1 MTKEELMQ
9 LASLLKGE
17 GMKKQAS
24 AEKVAEDN
32 TKLNTY
38 YGNLIKQGPFGLKKA
53 AVAFSQALKVRV
65 PYEAVTPK
73 IFAQD
78 NISNNVAWADVEFPE
93 IGAAVVPFKG
103 APARIERG
111 PKRIFYNTHTAAINW
126 VVAYDQVFTAAYNT
140 LDEAKNKVA
149 IGLALELDT
158 ELFKVLNAA
167 AQAGVYGDYT
177 TDTMSLD
184 VINHVRAA
192 QMEMSLVTT
201 AIVMHPSK
209 YYEMLNLNALKVDQV
224 TLNTIV
230 ENGFVGQLLGI
241 KFIVSKLCPKNK
253 AFAITA
259 PEYLGKYVLRQPE
272 QMKVTDMPW
281 KLEYVVTGYA
291 NYGLVLHNIP
301 AVFPINFTDSS
312 IESA

>member
-1 MTKEELMQ
+1 MTEKEIKL

-17 GMKKQAS
+17 GMKKEAS
-24 AEKVAEDN
+24 AEQQAEESK
-32 TKLNTY
+32 KLNAY
-38 YGNLIKQGPFGLKKA
+38 YGNLMQQGPFGQKKA

-65 PYEAVTPK
+65 PYEAITPK

-78 NISNNVAWADVEFPE
+78 NIANNVTWADVEFPE

-103 APARIERG
+103 APARVERG
-111 PKRIFYNTHTAAINW
+111 PKRVFYNTHTAAINW
-126 VVAYDQVFTAAYNT
+126 IVSYDQVFTAAYNT

-158 ELFKVLNAA
+158 ELFKVLAAATTTGVTPYTAITATDQLDFDAINAA
-167 AQAGVYGDYT
+167 RG
-177 TDTMSLD
+177 
-184 VINHVRAA
+184 
-192 QMEMSLVTT
+192 QMMTVSSLVAT
-201 AIVMHPSK
+201 AVILNPTE
-209 YYEMLNLNALKVDQV
+209 YYDMIAALDNTKVDQV

-230 ENGFVGQLLGI
+230 ETGYVGQILGL
-241 KFIVSKLCPKNK
+241 KFIVSKLCPTGE
-253 AFAITA
+253 AFVITA

-301 AVFPINFTDSS
+301 GVCKIT
-312 IESA
+312 IQ

>member
-1 MTKEELMQ
+1 MTDRELQM
-9 LASLLKGE
+9 LASLITGK
-17 GMKKQAS
+17 GMKKEAS
-24 AEKVAEDN
+24 AEKTAED
-32 TKLNTY
+32 TAKLNDY
-38 YGNLIKQGPFGLKKA
+38 YGKLMQQGAFGQKKA

-103 APARIERG
+103 APARIEKG

-126 VVAYDQVFTAAYNT
+126 IVAYDQVFTAAYNT

-158 ELFKVLNAA
+158 ELFKVLAA
-167 AQAGVYGDYT
+167 AASAGVYEAYAAS
-177 TDTMSLD
+177 TMSLD
-184 VINHVRAA
+184 VINDVRAA
-192 QMEMSLVTT
+192 QMELSLITT
-201 AIVMHPSK
+201 AIVMHPTR
-209 YYEMLNLNALKVDQV
+209 YYDMLKVTSANVDQV

-230 ENGFVGQLLGI
+230 ENGYVGQLLGV

-253 AFAITA
+253 AYGITA

-301 AVFPINFTDSS
+301 AVFPITFTDG
-312 IESA
+312 ESL

>member
-1 MTKEELMQ
+1 MTEKELQM
-9 LASLLKGE
+9 LASLITGK
-17 GMKKQAS
+17 GMKKEAS
-24 AEKVAEDN
+24 AEKIAQDTEN
-32 TKLNTY
+32 LNKY
-38 YGNLIKQGPFGLKKA
+38 YGNLMQQGAFGQKKA

-65 PYEAVTPK
+65 PYEAVTTK

-93 IGAAVVPFKG
+93 IGAAIVPFKG
-103 APARIERG
+103 APARIEKG

-126 VVAYDQVFTAAYNT
+126 IVAYDQVFTAAYNT

-158 ELFKVLNAA
+158 ELFKVLAA
-167 AQAGVYGDYT
+167 AEAAGVYAPLSAS
-177 TDTMSLD
+177 TMSLD
-184 VINHVRAA
+184 VINDVRAA
-192 QMEMSLVTT
+192 QMELSLITT
-201 AIVMHPSK
+201 AIVMHPTR
-209 YYEMLNLNALKVDQV
+209 YYDMLKVTSANVDQV

-230 ENGFVGQLLGI
+230 ENGYVGQLLGV

-253 AFAITA
+253 AYGITA

-301 AVFPINFTDSS
+301 AVFPVTFT
-312 IESA
+312 A

>member
-1 MTKEELMQ
+1 MTEKELQM
-9 LASLLKGE
+9 LASLITGK
-17 GMKKQAS
+17 GMKKEAS
-24 AEKVAEDN
+24 AEKQAEDSA
-32 TKLNTY
+32 KLNAY
-38 YGNLIKQGPFGLKKA
+38 YGSMMKQGPFGLKKA

-65 PYEAVTPK
+65 PYEALTPK

-111 PKRIFYNTHTAAINW
+111 PKRVFYNTHTAAINW
-126 VVAYDQVFTAAYNT
+126 IVAYDQVFTAAYNT

-158 ELFKVLNAA
+158 ELFKVLGAA
-167 AQAGVYGDYT
+167 ATAGVYTNYT
-177 TDTMSLD
+177 TPVMNSDA
-184 VINHVRAA
+184 INTARAA
-192 QMEMSLVTT
+192 QMELSLITT
-201 AIVMHPSK
+201 AIVLHPSR
-209 YYEMLNLNALKVDQV
+209 YYELLEVVAEKVDQV

-230 ENGFVGQLLGI
+230 ETGYVGQLYGV
-241 KFIVSKLCPKNK
+241 KFMVSKLCPKNM

-301 AVFPINFTDSS
+301 AVFPITFVEES
-312 IESA
+312 I

>member
-1 MTKEELMQ
+1 MTDKELQM
-9 LASLLKGE
+9 LASLITGK
-17 GMKKQAS
+17 GMKKEAS
-24 AEKVAEDN
+24 AEKTAED
-32 TKLNTY
+32 TAKLNDY
-38 YGNLIKQGPFGLKKA
+38 YGKLMQQGAFGQKKA

-103 APARIERG
+103 APARIEKG

-126 VVAYDQVFTAAYNT
+126 IVAYDQVFTAAYNT

-158 ELFKVLNAA
+158 ELFKVLAA
-167 AQAGVYGDYT
+167 AASAGVYEAYAAS
-177 TDTMSLD
+177 TMSLD
-184 VINHVRAA
+184 VINDVRAA
-192 QMEMSLVTT
+192 QMELSLITT
-201 AIVMHPSK
+201 AIVMHPTR
-209 YYEMLNLNALKVDQV
+209 YYDMLKVTSANVDQV

-230 ENGFVGQLLGI
+230 ENGYVGQLLGV

-253 AFAITA
+253 AYGITA

-301 AVFPINFTDSS
+301 AVFPITFTDG
-312 IESA
+312 ESL

>member
-1 MTKEELMQ
+1 MTEKELQM
-9 LASLLKGE
+9 LASLITGK
-17 GMKKQAS
+17 GMKKEAS
-24 AEKVAEDN
+24 AEKTAEDTAN
-32 TKLNTY
+32 LNAY
-38 YGNLIKQGPFGLKKA
+38 YGKLMQQGAFGQKKA

-65 PYEAVTPK
+65 PYEAVTTK
-73 IFAQD
+73 IFAAD

-103 APARIERG
+103 APARIEKG
-111 PKRIFYNTHTAAINW
+111 PKRIFYNTHTVAINW
-126 VVAYDQVFTAAYNT
+126 IVAYDQVFTAAYNT

-158 ELFKVLNAA
+158 ELFKVLAA
-167 AQAGVYGDYT
+167 AEAANVYDAEAV
-177 TDTMSLD
+177 DTMSLG
-184 VINHVRAA
+184 VINTIRAA
-192 QMEMSLVTT
+192 QMEMSLITT
-201 AIVMHPSK
+201 AIVMHPSR
-209 YYEMLNLNALKVDQV
+209 YYQMLNVTSEKVDQV

-230 ENGFVGQLLGI
+230 ENGYVGQLFGV

-253 AFAITA
+253 AYGITA

-291 NYGLVLHNIP
+291 NFGICLHNIP
-301 AVFPINFTDSS
+301 AVFPVTFTS
-312 IESA
+312 

>member
-1 MTKEELMQ
+1 MTERELQM
-9 LASLLKGE
+9 LASLITGK
-17 GMKKQAS
+17 GMKKEAS
-24 AEKVAEDN
+24 AEKTAED
-32 TKLNTY
+32 TAKLNDY
-38 YGNLIKQGPFGLKKA
+38 YGKLMQQGAFGQKKA

-103 APARIERG
+103 APARIEKG

-126 VVAYDQVFTAAYNT
+126 IVAYDQVFTAAYNT

-158 ELFKVLNAA
+158 ELFKVLAA
-167 AQAGVYGDYT
+167 AASAGVYEAYAAS
-177 TDTMSLD
+177 TMSLD
-184 VINHVRAA
+184 VINDVRAA
-192 QMEMSLVTT
+192 QMELSLITT
-201 AIVMHPSK
+201 AIVMHPTR
-209 YYEMLNLNALKVDQV
+209 YYDMLKVTSANVDQV

-230 ENGFVGQLLGI
+230 ENGYVGQLLGV

-253 AFAITA
+253 AYGITA
-259 PEYLGKYVLRQPE
+259 PEYLGKYVLRQD
-272 QMKVTDMPW
+272 QQLKVTDMPW

-301 AVFPINFTDSS
+301 AVFPITFTDG
-312 IESA
+312 ESL

>member
-1 MTKEELMQ
+1 MTEKELQM
-9 LASLLKGE
+9 LASLITGK
-17 GMKKQAS
+17 GMKKEAS
-24 AEKVAEDN
+24 AEKVAEDSA
-32 TKLNTY
+32 KLNGY
-38 YGNLIKQGPFGLKKA
+38 YGNLMKQGPFGLKKA

-65 PYEAVTPK
+65 PYEALTPK

-111 PKRIFYNTHTAAINW
+111 PKRVFYNTHTAAINW
-126 VVAYDQVFTAAYNT
+126 IVAYDQVFTAAYNT

-158 ELFKVLNAA
+158 ELFKVLGAA
-167 AQAGVYGDYT
+167 ATAGVYAPYT
-177 TDTMSLD
+177 AATMSLD
-184 VINHVRAA
+184 VINDARAA
-192 QMEMSLVTT
+192 QMELSLITT

-209 YYEMLNLNALKVDQV
+209 YYDMLKVTSTSVDQV

-230 ENGFVGQLLGI
+230 ETGYVGQLYGV
-241 KFIVSKLCPKNK
+241 KFMVSKLCPKNM

-301 AVFPINFTDSS
+301 AVFPIQFVEES
-312 IESA
+312 I

>member
-1 MTKEELMQ
+1 MTDKELQM

-24 AEKVAEDN
+24 AEQKAEEA
-32 TKLNTY
+32 TKLNAY
-38 YGNLIKQGPFGLKKA
+38 YGNLMKQGPFGLKKA

-65 PYEAVTPK
+65 PYEAITPK

-103 APARIERG
+103 APARIEKG

-126 VVAYDQVFTAAYNT
+126 IVAYDQVFTAAYNT

-158 ELFKVLNAA
+158 ELFKVLGAA
-167 AQAGVYGDYT
+167 AQAGVYAAYST
-177 TDTMSLD
+177 SAMSLD
-184 VINHVRAA
+184 VINHIRAA
-192 QMEMSLVTT
+192 QMELSLITT
-201 AIVMHPSK
+201 AIVIHPSR
-209 YYEMLNLNALKVDQV
+209 YYEMLNVTATNVDQV

-230 ENGFVGQLLGI
+230 ENGYVGQLYGV
-241 KFIVSKLCPKNK
+241 KFIVSKLCPKN
-253 AFAITA
+253 AAYGITA

-291 NYGLVLHNIP
+291 NYGICLHNIP
-301 AVFPINFTDSS
+301 AVFPVTFV
-312 IESA
+312 A

>member
-1 MTKEELMQ
+1 MTEKDLQM
-9 LASLLKGE
+9 LASLITGK
-17 GMKKQAS
+17 GMKKEAS
-24 AEKVAEDN
+24 AEKVAEDTVN
-32 TKLNTY
+32 LNAY
-38 YGNLIKQGPFGLKKA
+38 YGKLMRQGEFGHKKA

-65 PYEAVTPK
+65 PYEAVTTK
-73 IFAQD
+73 IFAAD

-103 APARIERG
+103 APARIEKG
-111 PKRIFYNTHTAAINW
+111 PKRIFYNTHTVAINW
-126 VVAYDQVFTAAYNT
+126 IVAYDQVFTAAYNT

-158 ELFKVLNAA
+158 ELFKVLAA
-167 AQAGVYGDYT
+167 AEAANVYDAEAV
-177 TDTMSLD
+177 DTMSLG
-184 VINHVRAA
+184 VINTIRAA

-201 AIVMHPSK
+201 AIVMHPSR
-209 YYEMLNLNALKVDQV
+209 YYQMLNVTSEKVDQV

-230 ENGFVGQLLGI
+230 ENGYVGQLFGV

-253 AFAITA
+253 AYGITA

-291 NYGLVLHNIP
+291 NFGLVLHNIP
-301 AVFPINFTDSS
+301 AVFPVTFT
-312 IESA
+312 A

>member
-1 MTKEELMQ
+1 MTERELQM
-9 LASLLKGE
+9 LASLITGK
-17 GMKKQAS
+17 GMKKEAS
-24 AEKVAEDN
+24 AEQKAEE
-32 TKLNTY
+32 TAQLNAHY
-38 YGNLIKQGPFGLKKA
+38 SNLMKQGPFGLKKA

-65 PYEAVTPK
+65 PYEALTPK

-111 PKRIFYNTHTAAINW
+111 PKRVFYNTHTAAINW
-126 VVAYDQVFTAAYNT
+126 IVAYDQVFTAAYNT

-149 IGLALELDT
+149 IGLALELDS
-158 ELFKVLNAA
+158 ELIKVLGAA
-167 AQAGVYGDYT
+167 AQAGVYPTYT
-177 TDTMSLD
+177 ATTMSLD
-184 VINHVRAA
+184 VINDARAA
-192 QMEMSLVTT
+192 QMELSLITT

-209 YYEMLNLNALKVDQV
+209 YYDMLKVTSTNVDQV

-230 ENGFVGQLLGI
+230 ETGYVGQLYGV
-241 KFIVSKLCPKNK
+241 KFMVSKLCPKNM

-281 KLEYVVTGYA
+281 RLEYVVTGYA

-301 AVFPINFTDSS
+301 AVFPITFVEES
-312 IESA
+312 I

>member
-1 MTKEELMQ
+1 MTENEIKM

-17 GMKKQAS
+17 GIKKQAS
-24 AEKVAEDN
+24 AEKIAEDN

-38 YGNLIKQGPFGLKKA
+38 YGNLMKQGPFGHKKA

-65 PYEAVTPK
+65 PYEAITTK

-93 IGAAVVPFKG
+93 LGAAVVPFKG

-126 VVAYDQVFTAAYNT
+126 IVAYDQVFTAAYNT

-167 AQAGVYGDYT
+167 AQAGVYT
-177 TDTMSLD
+177 PLQTAAMSLD
-184 VINHVRAA
+184 AINTARAA
-192 QMEMSLVTT
+192 QMELSLVTT
-201 AIVMHPSK
+201 AIVMHPSR
-209 YYEMLNLNALKVDQV
+209 YYEMLNLNALNVDQV

-230 ENGFVGQLLGI
+230 ENGYVGQLLGV
-241 KFIVSKLCPKNK
+241 KFIVSKLCPKDT

-281 KLEYVVTGYA
+281 RLEFVVTGYA
-291 NYGLVLHNIP
+291 NYGIVLHNI
-301 AVFPINFTDSS
+301 AGVFPITFTY
-312 IESA
+312 

>member
-1 MTKEELMQ
+1 MTDKELQM
-9 LASLLKGE
+9 LASLITGK
-17 GMKKQAS
+17 GMKKEAS
-24 AEKVAEDN
+24 AEKTAED
-32 TKLNTY
+32 TAKLNAY
-38 YGNLIKQGPFGLKKA
+38 YGNLMQQGAFGQKKA
-53 AVAFSQALKVRV
+53 AVAFSQALKIRV

-103 APARIERG
+103 APARIEKG

-126 VVAYDQVFTAAYNT
+126 IVAYDQVFTAAYNT

-158 ELFKVLNAA
+158 ELFKVLAA
-167 AQAGVYGDYT
+167 AASAGVYEAYAAS
-177 TDTMSLD
+177 TMSLD
-184 VINHVRAA
+184 VINDVRAA
-192 QMEMSLVTT
+192 QMELSLITT
-201 AIVMHPSK
+201 AIVMHPTR
-209 YYEMLNLNALKVDQV
+209 YYDMLKVTSANVDQV

-230 ENGFVGQLLGI
+230 ENGYVGQLLGV

-253 AFAITA
+253 AYGITA

-291 NYGLVLHNIP
+291 NYGLVLYNIP
-301 AVFPINFTDSS
+301 AVFPITFTDG
-312 IESA
+312 ESL

>member
-1 MTKEELMQ
+1 MTDNEIKM

-17 GMKKQAS
+17 GIKKQAS
-24 AEKVAEDN
+24 AEKIAEDN
-32 TKLNTY
+32 TKLNSY
-38 YGNLIKQGPFGLKKA
+38 YGNLMKQGPFGHKKA

-65 PYEAVTPK
+65 PYVAITTK

-93 IGAAVVPFKG
+93 LGAAVVPFKG

-126 VVAYDQVFTAAYNT
+126 IVAYDQVFTAAYNT

-167 AQAGVYGDYT
+167 AQASVYT
-177 TDTMSLD
+177 PLQTAAMSLD
-184 VINHVRAA
+184 AINTARAA
-192 QMEMSLVTT
+192 QMELSLVTT
-201 AIVMHPSK
+201 AIVMHPSR
-209 YYEMLNLNALKVDQV
+209 YYEMLNVNALNVDQV

-230 ENGFVGQLLGI
+230 ENGYVGQLLGV
-241 KFIVSKLCPKNK
+241 KFIVSKLCPKDT

-281 KLEYVVTGYA
+281 RLEFVVTGYA
-291 NYGLVLHNIP
+291 NYGIVLHNI
-301 AVFPINFTDSS
+301 AGVFPITFTY
-312 IESA
+312 

>member
-1 MTKEELMQ
+1 MTDKELQM
-9 LASLLKGE
+9 LASLITGK
-17 GMKKQAS
+17 GMKKEAS
-24 AEKVAEDN
+24 AEKTAED
-32 TKLNTY
+32 TAKLNAY
-38 YGNLIKQGPFGLKKA
+38 YGNLMQQGAFGQKKA

-65 PYEAVTPK
+65 PYEAVTTK

-103 APARIERG
+103 APARIEKG

-126 VVAYDQVFTAAYNT
+126 IVAYDQVFTAAYNT

-158 ELFKVLNAA
+158 ELFKVLAA
-167 AQAGVYGDYT
+167 ADAANVYGAPMA
-177 TDTMSLD
+177 DTMSLS
-184 VINHVRAA
+184 VINKARAA
-192 QMEMSLVTT
+192 QMELSLITT
-201 AIVMHPSK
+201 AIVMHPSR
-209 YYEMLNLNALKVDQV
+209 YYQLLDVTSEKVDQV

-230 ENGFVGQLLGI
+230 ENGYVGQLLGV

-253 AFAITA
+253 AYAITA

-301 AVFPINFTDSS
+301 AVYPVTFT
-312 IESA
+312 A

>member
-1 MTKEELMQ
+1 MTEKELQM
-9 LASLLKGE
+9 LASLITGK
-17 GMKKQAS
+17 GMKKEAS
-24 AEKVAEDN
+24 AEKAAED
-32 TKLNTY
+32 TAKLNAY
-38 YGNLIKQGPFGLKKA
+38 YGNLMKQGQFGQKKA

-73 IFAQD
+73 IFDQD

-93 IGAAVVPFKG
+93 IGACVVPFKG

-111 PKRIFYNTHTAAINW
+111 PKRVFYNTHTAAINW
-126 VVAYDQVFTAAYNT
+126 IVSYDQVFTAAYNT

-158 ELFKVLNAA
+158 ELFKVLAA
-167 AQAGVYGDYT
+167 AATANVYGGYT
-177 TDTMSLD
+177 AATMSLD
-184 VINHVRAA
+184 VINDIRAA
-192 QMEMSLVTT
+192 QMELSLITT

-209 YYEMLNLNALKVDQV
+209 YYDLLKVTPQAVDQV
-224 TLNTIV
+224 TMNTII
-230 ENGFVGQLLGI
+230 ENGYVGQLYGI
-241 KFIVSKLCPKNK
+241 KFIVSKLCPKN
-253 AFAITA
+253 FAYGITA

-301 AVFPINFTDSS
+301 AVFPVQFVEES
-312 IESA
+312 I

>member
-1 MTKEELMQ
+1 MTEKELQM
-9 LASLLKGE
+9 LASLITGK
-17 GMKKQAS
+17 GMKKEAS
-24 AEKVAEDN
+24 VEKASED
-32 TKLNTY
+32 TAKLNAY
-38 YGNLIKQGPFGLKKA
+38 YGNLMKQGQFGQKKA
-53 AVAFSQALKVRV
+53 AVAFSNALKVRV

-111 PKRIFYNTHTAAINW
+111 PKRVFYNTHTAAINW
-126 VVAYDQVFTAAYNT
+126 IVSYDQVFTAAYNT

-158 ELFKVLNAA
+158 ELFKVLAA
-167 AQAGVYGDYT
+167 AASVNVYGGYKAA
-177 TDTMSLD
+177 TMSLD
-184 VINHVRAA
+184 VINDIRAA
-192 QMEMSLVTT
+192 QMELSLITT

-209 YYEMLNLNALKVDQV
+209 YYDLLKVTPQAVDQV
-224 TLNTIV
+224 TMNTII
-230 ENGFVGQLLGI
+230 ENGYVGQLYGI
-241 KFIVSKLCPKNK
+241 KFIVSKLCPRN
-253 AFAITA
+253 FAYGITA

-281 KLEYVVTGYA
+281 KLEYVVTGYS
-291 NYGLVLHNIP
+291 NFGLVLHNVP
-301 AVFPINFTDSS
+301 AVFPVEFVEES
-312 IESA
+312 I

>member
-1 MTKEELMQ
+1 MTEKELQM
-9 LASLLKGE
+9 LASLITGK
-17 GMKKQAS
+17 GMKKEAS
-24 AEKVAEDN
+24 AEKTAED
-32 TKLNTY
+32 TAKLNAY
-38 YGNLIKQGPFGLKKA
+38 YGNLMQQGAFGQKKA

-65 PYEAVTPK
+65 PYEAVTTK

-103 APARIERG
+103 APARIEKG

-126 VVAYDQVFTAAYNT
+126 IVAYDQVFTAAYNT

-158 ELFKVLNAA
+158 ELFKVLAA
-167 AQAGVYGDYT
+167 AEAANVYGAPLA
-177 TDTMSLD
+177 DTMSMA
-184 VINHVRAA
+184 VINKARAA
-192 QMEMSLVTT
+192 QMELSLITT
-201 AIVMHPSK
+201 AIVMHPSR
-209 YYEMLNLNALKVDQV
+209 YYDLLNVTSEKVDQV

-230 ENGFVGQLLGI
+230 ENGYVGQLLGV

-253 AFAITA
+253 AYAITA

-281 KLEYVVTGYA
+281 RLEYVVTGYA

-301 AVFPINFTDSS
+301 AVYPITFTDGES
-312 IESA
+312 I

>member
-1 MTKEELMQ
+1 MTEKDLQM
-9 LASLLKGE
+9 LASLITGK
-17 GMKKQAS
+17 GMKKEAS
-24 AEKVAEDN
+24 AEKVAEDTAN
-32 TKLNTY
+32 LNAY
-38 YGNLIKQGPFGLKKA
+38 YGKLMKQGEFGQKKA

-65 PYEAVTPK
+65 PYEAVTTK
-73 IFAQD
+73 IFAAD

-103 APARIERG
+103 APARIEKG
-111 PKRIFYNTHTAAINW
+111 PKRIFYNTHTVAINW
-126 VVAYDQVFTAAYNT
+126 IVAYDQVFTAAYNT

-158 ELFKVLNAA
+158 ELFKVLAA
-167 AQAGVYGDYT
+167 AEAANVYDAEAV
-177 TDTMSLD
+177 DTMSLG
-184 VINHVRAA
+184 VINTIRAA
-192 QMEMSLVTT
+192 QMEMSLITT
-201 AIVMHPSK
+201 AIVMHPSR
-209 YYEMLNLNALKVDQV
+209 YYQMLNVTSEKVDQV

-230 ENGFVGQLLGI
+230 ENGYVGQLFGV

-253 AFAITA
+253 AYGITA

-291 NYGLVLHNIP
+291 NFGICLHNIP
-301 AVFPINFTDSS
+301 AVFPVTFT
-312 IESA
+312 A

>member
-1 MTKEELMQ
+1 MTENEIKM

-17 GMKKQAS
+17 GIKKQAS
-24 AEKVAEDN
+24 AEKIAADTEN
-32 TKLNTY
+32 LNKFYGKLM
-38 YGNLIKQGPFGLKKA
+38 KQGPFGHKKA

-65 PYEAVTPK
+65 PYEAITTK

-93 IGAAVVPFKG
+93 LGAAVVPFKG

-111 PKRIFYNTHTAAINW
+111 PKRVFYNTHTAAINW
-126 VVAYDQVFTAAYNT
+126 IVAYDQVFTAAYNT

-167 AQAGVYGDYT
+167 AQAGVYT
-177 TDTMSLD
+177 PLQTAAMSLD
-184 VINHVRAA
+184 AINTARAA
-192 QMEMSLVTT
+192 QMELSLVTT
-201 AIVMHPSK
+201 AIVMHPSR
-209 YYEMLNLNALKVDQV
+209 YYEMLNLNALNVDQV

-230 ENGFVGQLLGI
+230 ENGYVGQLLGV
-241 KFIVSKLCPKNK
+241 KFIVSKLCPKDT

-281 KLEYVVTGYA
+281 KLEFVVTGYA
-291 NYGLVLHNIP
+291 NYGIVLHNI
-301 AVFPINFTDSS
+301 AGVFPITFTY
-312 IESA
+312 

>member
-1 MTKEELMQ
+1 MTERELQM

-24 AEKVAEDN
+24 AEQKAEEA
-32 TKLNTY
+32 TKLNAY
-38 YGNLIKQGPFGLKKA
+38 YGNLMKQGPFGLKKA

-103 APARIERG
+103 APARIEKG

-126 VVAYDQVFTAAYNT
+126 IVAYDQVFTAAYNT

-158 ELFKVLNAA
+158 ELFKVLGAA
-167 AQAGVYGDYT
+167 AQAGVYAAYST
-177 TDTMSLD
+177 SAMSLD
-184 VINHVRAA
+184 VINHIRAA
-192 QMEMSLVTT
+192 QMELSLITT
-201 AIVMHPSK
+201 AIVMHPSR
-209 YYEMLNLNALKVDQV
+209 YYEMLNVTATNVDQV

-230 ENGFVGQLLGI
+230 ENGYVGQLYGV
-241 KFIVSKLCPKNK
+241 KFIVSKLCPKN
-253 AFAITA
+253 AAYGITA

-281 KLEYVVTGYA
+281 RLEYVVTGYA

-301 AVFPINFTDSS
+301 AVFPVTFV
-312 IESA
+312 A

>member
-1 MTKEELMQ
+1 MTEKELQM
-9 LASLLKGE
+9 LASLITGK
-17 GMKKQAS
+17 GMKKEAS
-24 AEKVAEDN
+24 AEKTAED
-32 TKLNTY
+32 TAKLNAY
-38 YGNLIKQGPFGLKKA
+38 YGNLMQQGAFGQKKA

-65 PYEAVTPK
+65 PYEAVTTK

-103 APARIERG
+103 APARIEKG

-126 VVAYDQVFTAAYNT
+126 IVAYDQVFTAAYNT

-158 ELFKVLNAA
+158 ELFKVLAA
-167 AQAGVYGDYT
+167 ADAAGVYGTPMADA
-177 TDTMSLD
+177 MSLS
-184 VINHVRAA
+184 VINDARAA
-192 QMEMSLVTT
+192 QMELSLITT
-201 AIVMHPSK
+201 AIVMHPSR
-209 YYEMLNLNALKVDQV
+209 YYQLLNVTSEKVDQV

-230 ENGFVGQLLGI
+230 ENGYVGQLLGV

-253 AFAITA
+253 AYAITA

-301 AVFPINFTDSS
+301 AVYPITFTDGES
-312 IESA
+312 I

>member
-1 MTKEELMQ
+1 MTDKELQM
-9 LASLLKGE
+9 LASLITGK
-17 GMKKQAS
+17 GMKKEAS
-24 AEKVAEDN
+24 AEKTAED
-32 TKLNTY
+32 TAKLNAY
-38 YGNLIKQGPFGLKKA
+38 YGNLMQQGAFGQKKA

-93 IGAAVVPFKG
+93 IGAAIVPFKG
-103 APARIERG
+103 APARIEKG
-111 PKRIFYNTHTAAINW
+111 PKRIFYNTHTVAINW
-126 VVAYDQVFTAAYNT
+126 IVAYDQVFTAAYNT

-158 ELFKVLNAA
+158 ELFKVLGAA
-167 AQAGVYGDYT
+167 EAAGVYEAYT
-177 TDTMSLD
+177 AAVMSLD
-184 VINHVRAA
+184 VINHIRAA
-192 QMEMSLVTT
+192 QMELSLITT
-201 AIVMHPSK
+201 AIVMHPSR
-209 YYEMLNLNALKVDQV
+209 YYELLNVNAEKVDQV
-224 TLNTIV
+224 TLNTII
-230 ENGFVGQLLGI
+230 ENGYVGQLFGV

-253 AFAITA
+253 AYGITA

-291 NYGLVLHNIP
+291 NFGLVLHNIP
-301 AVFPINFTDSS
+301 AVFPVTFADES
-312 IESA
+312 I

>member
-1 MTKEELMQ
+1 MTEKELQM
-9 LASLLKGE
+9 LASLITGK
-17 GMKKQAS
+17 GMKKEAS
-24 AEKVAEDN
+24 AEKTAED
-32 TKLNTY
+32 TAKLNAY
-38 YGNLIKQGPFGLKKA
+38 YGNLMQQGAFGQKKA

-103 APARIERG
+103 APARIEKG

-126 VVAYDQVFTAAYNT
+126 IVAYDQVFTAAYNT

-158 ELFKVLNAA
+158 ELFKVLAA
-167 AQAGVYGDYT
+167 AASAGVYEAYAAS
-177 TDTMSLD
+177 TMSLD
-184 VINHVRAA
+184 VINDVRAA
-192 QMEMSLVTT
+192 QMELSLITT
-201 AIVMHPSK
+201 AIVMHPTR
-209 YYEMLNLNALKVDQV
+209 YYDMLKVTSANVDQV

-230 ENGFVGQLLGI
+230 ENGYVGQLLGV

-253 AFAITA
+253 AYGITA
-259 PEYLGKYVLRQPE
+259 PEYLGKYVLRQD
-272 QMKVTDMPW
+272 QQLKVTDMPW

-301 AVFPINFTDSS
+301 AVFPITFTDG
-312 IESA
+312 ESL

>member
-1 MTKEELMQ
+1 MTEKELQM
-9 LASLLKGE
+9 LASLITGK
-17 GMKKQAS
+17 GMKKEAS
-24 AEKVAEDN
+24 AEKTAED
-32 TKLNTY
+32 TAKLNAY
-38 YGNLIKQGPFGLKKA
+38 YGNLMQQGAFGQKKA

-65 PYEAVTPK
+65 PYEAVTTK

-103 APARIERG
+103 APARIEKG

-126 VVAYDQVFTAAYNT
+126 IVAYDQVFTAAYNT

-158 ELFKVLNAA
+158 ELFKVLAA
-167 AQAGVYGDYT
+167 ADAANVYGAPMA
-177 TDTMSLD
+177 DTMSLS
-184 VINHVRAA
+184 VINKARAA
-192 QMEMSLVTT
+192 QMELSLITT
-201 AIVMHPSK
+201 AIVMHPSR
-209 YYEMLNLNALKVDQV
+209 YYQLLDVTSEKVDQV

-230 ENGFVGQLLGI
+230 ENGYVGQLLGV

-253 AFAITA
+253 AYAITA

-301 AVFPINFTDSS
+301 AVYPVTFT
-312 IESA
+312 A